1 MSSPNMTPFCGN
13 KQKVEIQTCAY
24 CASAVHM
31 ETQATHSMCSTK
43 QESKILSLKNRK
55 DLGMASHTPPLKKKK
70 AQKQG
75 EVPLPF
81 LSPIPNP
88 IPIPKFS
95 IS

>member
-43 QESKILSLKNRK
+43 QESKIQKGFRDGLSYSTARK
-55 DLGMASHTPPLKKKK
+55 IKLRNKGSASGMLRTRSNLFT
-70 AQKQG
+70 
-75 EVPLPF
+75 
-81 LSPIPNP
+81 LSRECAKIL
-88 IPIPKFS
+88 I
-95 IS
+95 

>member
-55 DLGMASHTPPLKKKK
+55 DLGMASHTPPLKKRKSSETMGS
-70 AQKQG
+70 ATT
-75 EVPLPF
+75 LPQ
-81 LSPIPNP
+81 SHPQPHP
-88 IPIPKFS
+88 HP
-95 IS
+95 